1 MDGQGTAANADE
13 KSYTREV
20 DCKVKENT
28 NPSKALYATV
38 RVPGSKS
45 LSQRALVAA
54 ALAKGDS
61 VIINILISQ
70 DTTYLI
76 GGLRALGAQ
85 IVSVEDGFS
94 VSGTA
99 GNVKNSTEALF
110 LGNNG
115 TALRFLTALVCLGK
129 GKYILSGEKR
139 LCERPVGALAD
150 ALSDMGV
157 DILTSNNCPPVQ
169 INAKGLKGGNVTLRD
184 IESSQYV
191 SALLLCAP
199 YTSRGIALKL
209 EGGVVSAPYIE
220 LTIQVMRDFGANI
233 IQTSKHEYH
242 VQAGETYW
250 GRRYV
255 VEGDASSASYFFL
268 AAALLKKTIRI
279 EGISRQSRQGDIRL
293 LNVFEELGCRVT
305 SGENWVEITGGDL
318 KKGDLTFD
326 LNDMPDMVP
335 TLAVLSAFR
344 EGQTVINN
352 VAHLRIKESNRL
364 EAVVMELNRTGIEAG
379 EISDGV
385 VIRGGKMRP
394 AEIETYNDHRMAMC
408 FAIAGLVVPGMK
420 ISDKQCVDK
429 SFPSFWEEL
438 KKL

>member
-1 MDGQGTAANADE
+1 MNNDDAHF
-13 KSYTREV
+13 
-20 DCKVKENT
+20 KE
-28 NPSKALYATV
+28 LYATV

-61 VIINILISQ
+61 VIHNVLVSE
-70 DTTYLI
+70 DTTYLME
-76 GGLRALGAQ
+76 GLKALGAN
-85 IVSVEDGFS
+85 IVPATDGFS

-99 GNVKNSTEALF
+99 GKISNSGNDLF

-129 GKYILSGEKR
+129 GKYILTGEKR

-150 ALSDMGV
+150 ALKDMGV
-157 DILTSNNCPPVQ
+157 NISCRNNCPPVE
-169 INAKGLKGGNVTLRD
+169 INANGLSGGNVILHD

-199 YTSRGIALKL
+199 YTTKGIDLTL

-220 LTIQVMRDFGANI
+220 LTIHVMQDFGAKI
-233 IQTSKHEYH
+233 SKTAPYAYH
-242 VQAGETYW
+242 VNAGEVYR
-250 GRRYV
+250 GRRYF

-268 AAALLKKTIRI
+268 AAAILKKTIRV

-293 LNVFEELGCRVT
+293 LDVLEKLGCKV
-305 SGENWVEITGGDL
+305 SSAENWVDVTGEDL
-318 KKGDLTFD
+318 CQGNLTFD

-344 EGQTVINN
+344 EGQTIIEN

-364 EAVVMELNRTGIEAG
+364 AAMVTELNRVGIQAEELPEG
-379 EISDGV
+379 IM
-385 VIRGGKMRP
+385 IQGGKMQP
-394 AEIETYNDHRMAMC
+394 AKIETYNDHRMAMS
-408 FAIAGLVVPGMK
+408 FAIAGLRARGIE
-420 ISDKQCVDK
+420 ISDKKCVDK